1 METGENGAGGA
12 LVLRHV
18 NKENN
23 PEHVN
28 VIHQLLSTAGRNAMD
43 HQVKNKFVTRTFPV
57 QVSLD
62 LHRR

>member
-1 METGENGAGGA
+1 METGENGTSGA

-28 VIHQLLSTAGRNAMD
+28 VIPLLPSTMGRNAMD
-43 HQVKNKFVTRTFPV
+43 RQVKNKFVTRTFPA